1 MAQAISRQLKMSR
14 QKLDYLKNKRVLQ
27 SPLNYIQDRRLL
39 VNHQQKQLHNG
50 MRHIL
55 SEQKRALIR
64 LAAGLDAM
72 SPLKVLARGYSMTR
86 DEKGRVITSSDAVRA
101 GDLLRITLAN
111 GRINAAVIT
120 AEGETYGE

>member
-1 MAQAISRQLKMSR
+1 
-14 QKLDYLKNKRVLQ
+14 
-27 SPLNYIQDRRLL
+27 
-39 VNHQQKQLHNG
+39 

-86 DEKGRVITSSDAVRA
+86 DDEGHIITSSDAVRA
-101 GDLLRITLAN
+101 GDLLHITLAN